1 MIGDTPPKS
10 VLSEEA
16 MQCLERSIP
25 ELAERA
31 FQRAYQLALSS
42 EGKVLEA
49 VNGKLVETYAD
60 GSQRVIKNLRQP
72 IPVIPG
78 TKRVLVRCK

>member
-1 MIGDTPPKS
+1 M
-10 VLSEEA
+10 LSEEA
-16 MQCLERSIP
+16 MQCLERCIP
-25 ELAERA
+25 ELAGSA
-31 FQRAYQLALSS
+31 FRRAYQLALRS

-78 TKRVLVRCK
+78 AKRVLVRRK

>member
-1 MIGDTPPKS
+1 MSKLSKTP
-10 VLSEEA
+10 LSEEL
-16 MQCLERSIP
+16 MQCLERCIP
-25 ELAERA
+25 ELASAA
-31 FQRAYQLALSS
+31 FRRAYQLALTS

-78 TKRVLVRCK
+78 SNRVLVRCK